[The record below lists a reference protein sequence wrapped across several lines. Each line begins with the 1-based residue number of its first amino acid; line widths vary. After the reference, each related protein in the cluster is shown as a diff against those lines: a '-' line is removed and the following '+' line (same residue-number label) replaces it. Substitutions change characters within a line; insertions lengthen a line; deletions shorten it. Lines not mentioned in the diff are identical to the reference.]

1 MQIAANLI
9 GDHEGSNRL
18 NFGWEQATVNWSAV
32 GRLSETHR
40 TAFSP
45 AICRRLG
52 LRGIAA
58 VTGLS
63 EGTVKTHLF

>member
-18 NFGWEQATVNWSAV
+18 NFGREQATVIWSAG

-40 TAFSP
+40 ISCDSP
-45 AICRRLG
+45 RLG
-52 LRGIAA
+52 LRQIAA

-63 EGTVKTHLF
+63 EGTGKTHLF